1 MRASA
6 RALAV
11 AEPPTRDGR
20 ALDADVAAALPVAE
34 GGAEQAFERAARN
47 TAARAAGEL
56 LAKLASLAFFAVL
69 ARKLGQSGVGVF
81 VFALAW
87 AEISMLLASLGL
99 DRALIR
105 WIARD
110 RARAA
115 ALFAD
120 SVGIKVTLAVPIA
133 LVSFGLI
140 NVLAFGSSTRAAI
153 SVLTLGALFDALTRA
168 AFGVFTALE
177 RSDLTASCLIAQ
189 RVLAAGLGIG
199 ALAAGY
205 GVVAVTVTYTA
216 AAGVGFLLA
225 LVLLRRRL
233 RLAGARVD
241 RGGWR
246 ALGTSSIP
254 FAVQDTFTVLLFRL
268 DAVLLS
274 LIATTAAVGRYGSAY
289 RLFES
294 TFFLTYALGAAF
306 SPMYTY
312 LERDSEP
319 TVAGVFQRSLKLSL
333 LLLVPCAVVFGTLAS
348 FVCRT
353 LFGHGLEA
361 AAAPL
366 RILAPV
372 VVLIGLVTLSTS
384 LIVSRRSP
392 AAVVWLSGAMT
403 LVNVALNLALIPGL
417 DERGAAVAM
426 LVTEAV
432 FLVLVLRMATRVLG
446 TGLAWLATGA
456 APLAAGAAMAAA
468 TLALRHTPWLA
479 LAVGAAVYPVA
490 FVAAERAISPDDL
503 AFVAAFVRRRLS
515 RAATA
520 AGRP

>member
-1 MRASA
+1 VADPPPRRA
-6 RALAV
+6 
-11 AEPPTRDGR
+11 GG
-20 ALDADVAAALPVAE
+20 ALDAAVGAAVPVAE

-47 TAARAAGEL
+47 TFARALGEL

-99 DRALIR
+99 DRAMIR

-110 RARAA
+110 RSRAA
-115 ALFAD
+115 GLFGD
-120 SVGIKVTLAVPIA
+120 SAGIKVALAVPIA
-133 LVSFGLI
+133 LVSFTLV
-140 NVLAFGSSTRAAI
+140 NLLALGSSTRVAI
-153 SVLTLGALFDALTRA
+153 YVLTLGALFDALTRA

-177 RSDLTASCLIAQ
+177 RSELTALCLIAQ

-205 GVVAVTVTYTA
+205 GVETVSITYATA
-216 AAGVGFLLA
+216 AGAGFVLA
-225 LVLLRRRL
+225 VVVLRRRL
-233 RLAGARVD
+233 GIAPAGADPR
-241 RGGWR
+241 GWR
-246 ALGTSSIP
+246 ALGVSSIP
-254 FAVQDTFTVLLFRL
+254 FAVQDAFTVLLFRL

-274 LIATTAAVGRYGSAY
+274 LMATTAAVGRYGSSY

-306 SPMYTY
+306 APMYTY
-312 LERDSEP
+312 LERDSQP
-319 TVAGVFQRSLKLSL
+319 TIQGVFQRSLKLAL
-333 LLLVPCAVVFGTLAS
+333 LLLVPCAVVFGTLAP
-348 FVCRT
+348 FVSRT
-353 LFGHGLEA
+353 LFGSDFEA
-361 AAAPL
+361 AASSL

-403 LVNVALNLALIPGL
+403 ALNIALNVALIPGL
-417 DERGAAVAM
+417 DERGAATAM

-432 FLVLVLRMATRVLG
+432 FLVLAFRMAVRSIGARVDL
-446 TGLAWLATGA
+446 LSMSA
-456 APLAAGAAMAAA
+456 APLMAGLAMGAA
-468 TLALRHTPWLA
+468 TLSLRDTPGLA
-479 LAVGAAVYPVA
+479 LAAAVVVYPAV
-490 FVAAERAISPDDL
+490 FVLAERLISPDDL
-503 AFVAAFVRRRLS
+503 AFVRDFAKRRLGM
-515 RAATA
+515 
-520 AGRP
+520 GRRSA

>member
-1 MRASA
+1 MA
-6 RALAV
+6 
-11 AEPPTRDGR
+11 DG
-20 ALDADVAAALPVAE
+20 LDAAVGATVPVAE

-47 TAARAAGEL
+47 TFARALGEL

-99 DRALIR
+99 DRAMIR

-110 RARAA
+110 RSRALS
-115 ALFAD
+115 LFGD
-120 SVGIKVTLAVPIA
+120 SAGIKVALAVPIA
-133 LVSFGLI
+133 LLSFALV
-140 NVLAFGSSTRAAI
+140 NLLTFGSSTRTAI
-153 SVLTLGALFDALTRA
+153 YALTLGALFDALTRA
-168 AFGVFTALE
+168 AFSVFTALE
-177 RSDLTASCLIAQ
+177 RSELTAVCLIAQ

-205 GVVAVTVTYTA
+205 GVVTVSVTYTTA
-216 AAGVGFLLA
+216 AAVGLVLA
-225 LVLLRRRL
+225 VVLLRRRL
-233 RLAGARVD
+233 GLASAGVELR
-241 RGGWR
+241 GWR
-246 ALGTSSIP
+246 AIGVRSIP

-274 LIATTAAVGRYGSAY
+274 LIATNAAVGRYGSAY

-319 TVAGVFQRSLKLSL
+319 TVQGVFQRSLKLSL
-333 LLLVPCAVVFGTLAS
+333 LLLVPCAVVFGTLAA
-348 FVCRT
+348 FVSRT
-353 LFGHGLEA
+353 LFGSGLEA
-361 AAAPL
+361 AAPSL

-384 LIVSRRSP
+384 MIVSRRSP

-403 LVNVALNLALIPGL
+403 ALNVALNLALIPSL
-417 DERGAAVAM
+417 HERGAAIAM

-432 FLVLVLRMATRVLG
+432 FLVLAFRLALRAIGARID
-446 TGLAWLATGA
+446 WLSMTA
-456 APLAAGAAMAAA
+456 APLLAGLAMAAA
-468 TLALRHTPWLA
+468 TLALRHTPGLA
-479 LAVGAAVYPVA
+479 LAVGLVVYPA
-490 FVAAERAISPDDL
+490 TFVLAERLISPDDL
-503 AFVAAFVRRRLS
+503 VFVRDFARRRLRVRS
-515 RAATA
+515 ADHS
-520 AGRP
+520 